1 MFGSSRIPLQA
12 TRNRIN
18 EIRDMFGD
26 DRFRGGDLLA
36 PEGQRLLRDR
46 LQRIDVVKVN
56 ALHLVY
62 PWIDVAWYGD
72 IDDKKRPI
80 QTSVQHRPKI
90 SRSKQS
96 RLGRCRCNQD
106 VDFATLRR
114 PFIEGNDATTDH
126 PREFVRAIDRTIAH
140 AKIIHPARDQGPDRA
155 CAWFTGPKHEELAI
169 AKLPEN
175 SLRKIDSDRSN

>member
-1 MFGSSRIPLQA
+1 MFGGNRPPLHLRRAQRTIGDRGMFGSSRIPLQA

-36 PEGQRLLRDR
+36 SQGQRLLRDR

-56 ALHLVY
+56 ALYLVY

-72 IDDKKRPI
+72 IDDKKRPV

-90 SRSKQS
+90 YRSKQR
-96 RLGRCRCNQD
+96 RL
-106 VDFATLRR
+106 
-114 PFIEGNDATTDH
+114 
-126 PREFVRAIDRTIAH
+126 
-140 AKIIHPARDQGPDRA
+140 
-155 CAWFTGPKHEELAI
+155 
-169 AKLPEN
+169 
-175 SLRKIDSDRSN
+175 